1 MAVAALRSPPR
12 EVPMFRSLLAL
23 ALLPLASASAQTP
36 WPRDG
41 AKEYLVPVAPGE
53 SLRVTVAGSGETVV
67 LVPGLFGSAFG
78 YRHLL
83 AMLPAA
89 GFRTI
94 VIEPLGIGRSPR
106 PKRADYSLT
115 GQADRLDAVLR
126 SMNEPPAIVVGHS
139 LGASMAL
146 RLAYRHPGRV
156 RALIALDGGPAEQ
169 AATPG
174 LRRAMRY
181 APWVKWLGGMKRIRP
196 QMRKGLI
203 AASGNASW
211 VTDQVMDGYTAGA
224 RADLDGTL
232 LAFIAMAETREPERI
247 SPHLAEIHCPV
258 RLVIGTAPHEGGVEP
273 KQVQLLRDRL
283 PDFRIDSIPGAGQ
296 YLFEEQPS
304 SVVAVIRRV
313 GLTRTAS
320 AGSVH

>member
-1 MAVAALRSPPR
+1 M
-12 EVPMFRSLLAL
+12 
-23 ALLPLASASAQTP
+23 
-36 WPRDG
+36 
-41 AKEYLVPVAPGE
+41 PVAPGE

-94 VIEPLGIGRSPR
+94 VIEPLGIGRSTR

-115 GQADRLDAVLR
+115 AQADRLDAVLR
-126 SMNEPPAIVVGHS
+126 SLDESPAIVVGHS

-181 APWVKWLGGMKRIRP
+181 APWVKWLGGMKRIRA

-247 SPHLAEIHCPV
+247 SPQLAEIHCPV

>member
-1 MAVAALRSPPR
+1 MPV
-12 EVPMFRSLLAL
+12 
-23 ALLPLASASAQTP
+23 LPQ
-36 WPRDG
+36 
-41 AKEYLVPVAPGE
+41 E
-53 SLRVTVAGSGETVV
+53 SLRVTIAGSGETVV

-115 GQADRLDAVLR
+115 AQADRLDAVLG
-126 SMNEPPAIVVGHS
+126 SLDEPPAIVVGHS

-146 RLAYRHPGRV
+146 RLAYRHPARV

-181 APWVKWLGGMKRIRP
+181 APWVKWLGGIKKDSTSDAEGSHRCIR
-196 QMRKGLI
+196 
-203 AASGNASW
+203 
-211 VTDQVMDGYTAGA
+211 
-224 RADLDGTL
+224 
-232 LAFIAMAETREPERI
+232 
-247 SPHLAEIHCPV
+247 
-258 RLVIGTAPHEGGVEP
+258 
-273 KQVQLLRDRL
+273 
-283 PDFRIDSIPGAGQ
+283 
-296 YLFEEQPS
+296 
-304 SVVAVIRRV
+304 
-313 GLTRTAS
+313 
-320 AGSVH
+320 

>member
-1 MAVAALRSPPR
+1 MSRL
-12 EVPMFRSLLAL
+12 LLAL
-23 ALLPLASASAQTP
+23 ALLPVASAFAQTP
-36 WPRDG
+36 LPPHG
-41 AKEYLVPVAPGE
+41 AQEYLVPVAPQE
-53 SLRVTVAGSGETVV
+53 SLRVTIAGSGETVV

-83 AMLPAA
+83 VMLPAA
-89 GFRTI
+89 GFRAI

-106 PKRADYSLT
+106 PRRADYSLT
-115 GQADRLDAVLR
+115 AQADRLDAVLETLG
-126 SMNEPPAIVVGHS
+126 EPPAIVVGHS

-146 RLAYRHPGRV
+146 RLAYRHPDRV

-181 APWVKWLGGMKRIRP
+181 APWVKWLGGIKRIRP

-232 LAFIAMAETREPERI
+232 LAFLAMAEAREPEKLV
-247 SPHLAEIHCPV
+247 PHLPLIRCPV
-258 RLVIGTAPHEGGVEP
+258 RLVIGTALHEGGVEP

-283 PDFRIDSIPGAGQ
+283 PDFSIDSIPGAGQ

-304 SVVAVIRRV
+304 SVVAAIQQV
-313 GLTRTAS
+313 GPTNTAS
-320 AGSVH
+320 VESVH